1 MERRDSRGARARR
14 GHLPGPGAL
23 RACGGTRGTGSAVTL
38 PVRSIDPK
46 SRNMEDCSVIDRDRS
61 HHHMRVAAGIGQD
74 AASPIGPGTLSLSPL
89 TILDASPPEQ
99 VSAAAG
105 AGFDGLGIRVWPAAD
120 ERIWPML
127 GDTPTMRDTLAKLSD
142 SGLGVLD
149 VELIFL
155 RPEHRPQDAL
165 AVLDAGHRLGA
176 RFALVLGYD
185 PDESRLTERFGW
197 LCDEAQ
203 QRGIRPGLE
212 FMKYSAVQTLDA
224 AVRVVRRAGHP
235 AGAVLVDALHLQR
248 SGGSPADL
256 AAVPRHLLPYGQLCD
271 GPLNPVWP
279 DDDSASDGIPHR
291 PVVSRRRATAAGR
304 TRRSPPGR
312 RRVVGRGAGRGHGR
326 PIRRRTRRAGL
337 RRGQQADRHDHADT
351 TGRNGDHSMTNPS
364 AEPSPHAGG
373 RRPGRAARR
382 PHRGVRPAGG
392 RWWRGR
398 AVGGGHRRLPRAQG
412 DRRGEGGHPRRRDRV
427 VRRLDVGA
435 AEPAVA
441 GRRDRRGHRRAA
453 DVSQT
458 RAGRAL
464 RRTPGGGAAAE
475 RPAHGG
481 VLREQDVV
489 AVRVRLVDRR
499 HPGRPTREPGRAAG
513 RSDRNRSTSAGSG
526 RICGSWSG
534 RSCTRRRSSGWASW
548 PAPTCRRSC
557 TPRRR

>member
-1 MERRDSRGARARR
+1 
-14 GHLPGPGAL
+14 
-23 RACGGTRGTGSAVTL
+23 
-38 PVRSIDPK
+38 
-46 SRNMEDCSVIDRDRS
+46 
-61 HHHMRVAAGIGQD
+61 MRVAAGIGQD

-279 DDDSASDGIPHR
+279 DDDSARTESRTGRLFPGDGQLPLAELVAHLPAGGALSVEA
-291 PVVSRRRATAAGR
+291 PVAAMAGR
-304 TRRSPPGR
+304 S
-312 RRVVGRGAGRGHGR
+312 V
-326 PIRRRTRRAGL
+326 
-337 RRGQQADRHDHADT
+337 
-351 TGRNGDHSMTNPS
+351 
-364 AEPSPHAGG
+364 AE
-373 RRPGRAARR
+373 RAAR
-382 PHRGVRPAGG
+382 AF
-392 RWWRGR
+392 
-398 AVGGGHRRLPRAQG
+398 
-412 DRRGEGGHPRRRDRV
+412 
-427 VRRLDVGA
+427 A
-435 AEPAVA
+435 AASKLIA
-441 GRRDRRGHRRAA
+441 
-453 DVSQT
+453 T
-458 RAGRAL
+458 TT
-464 RRTPGGGAAAE
+464 RTPQE
-475 RPAHGG
+475 
-481 VLREQDVV
+481 ETEIIQ
-489 AVRVRLVDRR
+489 
-499 HPGRPTREPGRAAG
+499 
-513 RSDRNRSTSAGSG
+513 
-526 RICGSWSG
+526 
-534 RSCTRRRSSGWASW
+534 
-548 PAPTCRRSC
+548 
-557 TPRRR
+557 